1 MSQFKPGDVVVR
13 KSYGGDIFF
22 KVREL
27 RKGSSGTEEAVL
39 TGLDVRLVV
48 DAPVSDL
55 EKKDAPSILL
65 YRHKCIQTQTRSL
78 RNILARREME
88 RKSKELFRNGEELA
102 EDYFEVP
109 GKVLHLDGDEE
120 YLEKCLNTYK
130 QLGVPAFGFAIPEKE
145 QPHRAVELVREYN
158 PDILVLTGHDALKKG
173 TEDFSD
179 LDNYKHSRYFIE
191 AVKQVRQIIPGR
203 DDLVIFA
210 GACQSHYEGILYAGA
225 NFASSPQRVLIHA
238 FDPVFIV
245 ERLAYT
251 SINESVSI
259 KDIIGTTITGIDG
272 VGGIETRG
280 RFRLGYPKSPY

>member
-22 KVREL
+22 KIKEL
-27 RKGSSGTEEAVL
+27 KDTPGQKEAVL
-39 TGLDVRLVV
+39 TGMDVRLVV
-48 DAPVSDL
+48 DAPISDL

-65 YRHKCIQTQTRSL
+65 YRHQCIQNQAKSL
-78 RNILARREME
+78 KNIFARRELD
-88 RKSKELFRNGEELA
+88 RKSRDLFRNGEEL
-102 EDYFEVP
+102 DVDFFEVP

-120 YLEKCLNTYK
+120 YLEKCLSTYK

-145 QPHRAVELVREYN
+145 QPEQVVDLVREYN
-158 PDILVLTGHDALKKG
+158 PDILVLTGHDAFKKG
-173 TEDFSD
+173 TRDFSS
-179 LDNYKHSRYFIE
+179 LENYKHSSYFID
-191 AVKQVRQIIPGR
+191 AVKRVRQLVPGR

-210 GACQSHYEGILYAGA
+210 GACQSHYEGILCAGA

-238 FDPVFIV
+238 YDPVFIV

-251 SINESVSI
+251 SINESVSVR
-259 KDIIGTTITGIDG
+259 DIIATTITGIDG

-280 RFRLGYPKSPY
+280 RYRIGYPRSPY